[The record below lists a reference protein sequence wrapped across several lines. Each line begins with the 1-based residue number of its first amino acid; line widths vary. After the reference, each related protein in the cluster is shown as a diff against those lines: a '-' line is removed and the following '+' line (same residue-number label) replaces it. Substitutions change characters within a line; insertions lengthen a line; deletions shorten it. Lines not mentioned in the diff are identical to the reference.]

1 MADVS
6 QAPAG
11 QDQSR
16 SGCSSDEKDF
26 EDFFQELEKMLRRPR
41 PALGA
46 EMAANSKGATPSAIQ
61 VENPAGLGS

>member
-26 EDFFQELEKMLRRPR
+26 RGFLPEVGKDVAPTATSIGSRD
-41 PALGA
+41 G
-46 EMAANSKGATPSAIQ
+46 SKQ
-61 VENPAGLGS
+61 